1 MGFVVY
7 ETNTGRA
14 MRYYKKAGVAK
25 AQATK
30 YNKQLTWDILQNG
43 HRNIGSSPVACCDWS
58 EFESVV
64 ANNLSYEANYHKF

>member
-25 AQATK
+25 AQTTK
-30 YNKQLTWDILQNG
+30 YNKQLTWDILQHG

-64 ANNLSYEANYHKF
+64 ANNLSYQADYHKF